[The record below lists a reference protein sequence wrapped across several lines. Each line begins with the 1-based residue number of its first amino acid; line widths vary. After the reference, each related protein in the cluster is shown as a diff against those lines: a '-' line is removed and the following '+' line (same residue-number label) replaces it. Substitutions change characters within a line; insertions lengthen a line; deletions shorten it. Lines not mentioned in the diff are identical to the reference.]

1 MRGQGTLL
9 WCGILSSILYVAAD
23 AASALASPG
32 YDSVAQA
39 ISELT
44 AIGAPTRP
52 LLVAPFVGYD
62 ALVIAFGVGAMRA
75 VRGGALALCG
85 ALLLAV
91 GGIGLVATSLFPMH
105 SRGSTTSLT
114 DTMHIVLT
122 ALTVLCIAGAVL
134 CAAVAQGH
142 RFAGASIAALIVMLG
157 AGALAAAQ
165 GADLAGGCRPLR
177 SAFSSASASAPGCC
191 GSAASR
197 WRCLVGNAGM
207 VRRAMPHR
215 LLYRDPSPD
224 GSGRLARY
232 PRVPLSAPAD

>member
-23 AASALASPG
+23 AAGALASPG

-62 ALVIAFGVGAMRA
+62 ALVIAFGVGVMRA
-75 VRGGALALCG
+75 ACGRALALCG

-165 GADLAGGCRPLR
+165 GADLAGGLPTPSLGLFERLSIGTWLLWVGGLALALLR
-177 SAFSSASASAPGCC
+177 RQRRHGAESDATPPSLPGSVA
-191 GSAASR
+191 GRERGIPASR
-197 WRCLVGNAGM
+197 FP
-207 VRRAMPHR
+207 RRLTR
-215 LLYRDPSPD
+215 
-224 GSGRLARY
+224 
-232 PRVPLSAPAD
+232 